1 LYLTPKER
9 DGAYEQQRDVIF
21 KPKHLQ
27 FKALLVILDDITFFH
42 HIRENFENDTRVIII
57 QGQLR
62 GHQQVHYFSSDHVK
76 FKFQDG
82 LLYRDGLLYVLDG
95 HVQLQVF

>member
-1 LYLTPKER
+1 MPKER
-9 DGAYEQQRDVIF
+9 DWAYEQQCDVIF

-27 FKALLVILDDITFFH
+27 FKALSIIPDDITFFC
-42 HIRENFENDTRVIII
+42 HIHEKLKDIFVIII

-62 GHQQVHYFSSDHVK
+62 GHQQVHDFSSDHVK

-82 LLYRDGLLYVLDG
+82 LVYRDGLLYVLDG
-95 HVQLQVF
+95 HVQLQVL